1 MDNKDAI
8 KQAQSTLNELLRYS
22 FSQIFD
28 IAPAEKKLND
38 LLQDNP
44 NTIEI
49 LISLVFCSIMLGKRN
64 EAKEFSDKTWSIGG
78 DLSPFFE
85 LVYTDCLLNIGEV
98 EKAGI
103 LLQSRLENIGD
114 NLQHFYMVMVKYAL
128 LSGNLVLLKQIGEYP
143 GMYDREP
150 ALFDFANAHA
160 LNSSVKDYRAVIQT
174 ILDNTKDT
182 LCAFEYGMYPGEGL
196 ELVLYTNEDA
206 EQNTKRE
213 EQLFD
218 KIDGYFL
225 SMESSPFED
234 LFIEFENIKLHPS
247 WLNVD

>member
-1 MDNKDAI
+1 MDKQDAI
-8 KQAQSTLNELLRYS
+8 KQAQGVLNELLRYS

-38 LLQDNP
+38 LLLENP
-44 NTIEI
+44 DTIEI
-49 LISLVFCSIMLGKRN
+49 LIGLVFCNIMLGKPS
-64 EAKEFSDKTWSIGG
+64 EARVLSDKTWSIGG

-85 LVYTDCLLNIGEV
+85 LVYTDCLLNLGEV

-103 LLQSRLENIGD
+103 LLQSRLNNIGD
-114 NLQHFYMVMVKYAL
+114 NIQHFYMVMVKYAL

-143 GMYDREP
+143 DMYERESV
-150 ALFDFANAHA
+150 LFDFANEHA

-182 LCAFEYGMYPGEGL
+182 LCAFEYGMYPGEGI
-196 ELVLYTNEDA
+196 ELILYTNEDA
-206 EQNTKRE
+206 EQNSKKE
-213 EQLFD
+213 EMLFD

-234 LFIEFENIKLHPS
+234 LFIEIENIKLHPS
-247 WLNVD
+247 WLNTD